1 MINYK
6 LEKTLFEL
14 FYFFIIE
21 FWFVLHSVPW
31 FERGGI
37 LTNGTGS
44 GVFVFAHGHGDTY
57 VSDSFRVLSYT
68 KIKKDYNNI
77 AFLLYRILIS

>member
-21 FWFVLHSVPW
+21 FWFVYCDYPW
-31 FERGGI
+31 FYRGASFVSGSDIGAFAFGI
-37 LTNGTGS
+37 AYGQISING
-44 GVFVFAHGHGDTY
+44 
-57 VSDSFRVLSYT
+57 SFRDYYYFL
-68 KIKKDYNNI
+68 KIN
-77 AFLLYRILIS
+77 